1 MVKYRTTCNG
11 KWSDDVIKFGMRHP
25 EIFFADD
32 ARVTTLCFKSRAIFV
47 ARRADVAVHHSL
59 VLSGFY
65 HP

>member
-1 MVKYRTTCNG
+1 MAANFLCNVMPKG
-11 KWSDDVIKFGMRHP
+11 LELG
-25 EIFFADD
+25 
-32 ARVTTLCFKSRAIFV
+32 AIFV

>member
-1 MVKYRTTCNG
+1 MVKLCTARNG
-11 KWSDDVIKFGMRHP
+11 KWSDDVIKFGIRHP

-32 ARVTTLCFKSRAIFV
+32 ARVTTLCVKTRAIFV